1 MHNHRPTDRLEYF
14 SDAVLAIAATLLATE
29 LPKPEGENGLLREI
43 GKQWPSY
50 AAFAASFLFICIAW
64 SNHHNM
70 FNYIKLTD
78 QYLLILNIL
87 FLVFVTLQSFTTG
100 LLAHHVGKPE
110 ERTAALIY
118 HATLV
123 LMTLFYNCMWWYA
136 TRAPGLLE
144 KDTDRKLIH
153 TLTKEYAIAPA
164 LHLAA
169 LIICF
174 WSVPFSII
182 PVLLLYIYF
191 ALPRISERMAN
202 EGRREKN
209 EQATGYQEDNGK
221 HH

>member
-29 LPKPEGENGLLREI
+29 LPKPETETSLLKAI
-43 GKQWPSY
+43 ADQWPHY

-70 FNYIKLTD
+70 FIYIRQTD
-78 QYLLILNIL
+78 QYLLILNTF
-87 FLVFVTLQSFTTG
+87 FLMFVTLQSFTTG
-100 LLAHHVGKPE
+100 LLARHVGKPD

-123 LMTLFYNCMWWYA
+123 LMTLFYNLTWWYA
-136 TRAPGLLE
+136 NRHEELIEDDADRRLL
-144 KDTDRKLIH
+144 RS
-153 TLTKEYAIAPA
+153 LTKEYAIAPA

-169 LIICF
+169 LIICL

-182 PVLLLYIYF
+182 PIILLYIYF
-191 ALPRISERMAN
+191 ALPRVSEKKAK
-202 EGRREKN
+202 G
-209 EQATGYQEDNGK
+209 AGSSG
-221 HH
+221 

>member
-1 MHNHRPTDRLEYF
+1 MHNHRPTERVEYF

-29 LPKPEGENGLLREI
+29 LPKPENETDLLQAIANE
-43 GKQWPSY
+43 WPHY

-70 FNYIKLTD
+70 FIYIRQTD

-87 FLVFVTLQSFTTG
+87 FLIFVTLQSFTTG
-100 LLAHHVGKPE
+100 LLARHVGKPD

-123 LMTLFYNCMWWYA
+123 LMTLFYNCVWWYA
-136 TRAPGLLE
+136 TNKSELLQE
-144 KDTDRKLIH
+144 KTDKSLIRP
-153 TLTKEYAIAPA
+153 LTREYLMAPA

-169 LIICF
+169 LIICL

-182 PVLLLYIYF
+182 PVLCLYLYF
-191 ALPRISERMAN
+191 ALPRISEQRA
-202 EGRREKN
+202 K
-209 EQATGYQEDNGK
+209 K
-221 HH
+221 

>member
-29 LPKPEGENGLLREI
+29 LPKPETETGLLQAI
-43 GKQWPSY
+43 LKQWPSY

-70 FNYIKLTD
+70 FIYIKQTD
-78 QYLLILNIL
+78 QYMLILNIL
-87 FLVFVTLQSFTTG
+87 FLIFVTLQSFTTG
-100 LLAHHVGKPE
+100 LLARHVGKPD

-123 LMTLFYNCMWWYA
+123 LMTLFYNSVWWYA
-136 TRAPGLLE
+136 IKKEELLE
-144 KDTDRKLIH
+144 EDTEKKLIR

-169 LIICF
+169 LIICL
-174 WSVPFSII
+174 WSVPLSII
-182 PVLLLYIYF
+182 PVFLLYVYF
-191 ALPRISERMAN
+191 ALPRLSEKRVKQERKSM
-202 EGRREKN
+202 EKSP
-209 EQATGYQEDNGK
+209 A
-221 HH
+221 